1 MGGFL
6 RVVFLLSAAIVLPP
20 KAARKPGLPAGAV
33 LAIS

>member
-6 RVVFLLSAAIVLPP
+6 RVVFLSAAIFLPP
-20 KAARKPGLPAGAV
+20 KAARKPGLPAGVA